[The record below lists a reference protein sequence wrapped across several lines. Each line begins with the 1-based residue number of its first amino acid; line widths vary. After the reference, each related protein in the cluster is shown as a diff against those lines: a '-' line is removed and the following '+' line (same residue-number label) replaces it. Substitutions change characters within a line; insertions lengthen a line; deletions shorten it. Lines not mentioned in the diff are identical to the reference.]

1 MDPQIIVDLVAQG
14 VLTILMVAAPPLLM
28 GLGVGI
34 LVSVFQAVTSIQE
47 QTLAFVP
54 KIAAVFLSLVIW
66 GNWMVSQLQN
76 FMYDVFSQISE
87 IMRS

>member
-1 MDPQIIVDLVAQG
+1 MDPQIVIDLVAQA
-14 VLTILMVAAPPLLM
+14 VMTILMVSAPPLLM

-34 LVSVFQAVTSIQE
+34 IVSVFQAVTSIQE

-66 GNWMVSQLQN
+66 GNWMITRLQR
-76 FMYDVFSQISE
+76 FMEYAWNALAE
-87 IMRS
+87 MPR